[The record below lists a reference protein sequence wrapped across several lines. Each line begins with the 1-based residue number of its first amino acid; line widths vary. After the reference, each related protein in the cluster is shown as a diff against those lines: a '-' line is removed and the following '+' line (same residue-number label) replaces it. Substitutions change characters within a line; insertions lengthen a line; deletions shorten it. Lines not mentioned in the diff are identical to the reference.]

1 MNDTAAL
8 VASVQEKLV
17 GQVPLGQFMG
27 LQITSYQPGTVVVS
41 APLAPNNLNTHGT
54 AFGGSLY
61 CVATMAGWSLVQLS
75 LLADG
80 HDPRVWVTRGEV
92 VYHKPVTDTLEARA
106 ELSEQ
111 DVAEF
116 LARFRRKGKARV
128 KVPVTIAQQGEP
140 ALTLN
145 VEFAALASELKQ
157 PGNGT

>member
-1 MNDTAAL
+1 MSESAAL

-17 GQVPLGQFMG
+17 GQVPLGQFIG
-27 LQITSYQPGTVVVS
+27 LQITTYHPGEVVVS

-92 VYHKPVTDTLEARA
+92 VYLKPVTDTLEARA
-106 ELSEQ
+106 VLSEFELA
-111 DVAEF
+111 DF
-116 LARFRRKGKARV
+116 LARFQRKGKARV
-128 KVPVTIAQQGEP
+128 RVPVSIAQAGEP
-140 ALTLN
+140 ALTLS
-145 VEFAALASELKQ
+145 VEFAALTNAA
-157 PGNGT
+157 T